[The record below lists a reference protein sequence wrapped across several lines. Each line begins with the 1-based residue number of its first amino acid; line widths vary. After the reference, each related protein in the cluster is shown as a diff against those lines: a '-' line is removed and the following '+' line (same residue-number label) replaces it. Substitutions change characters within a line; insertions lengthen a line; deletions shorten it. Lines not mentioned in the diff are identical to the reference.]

1 MKADLDD
8 ANEHL
13 SKALEHHAN
22 GHHSSVKRRIEL
34 ARACIQRAID
44 GANDAIANPTAAQ
57 GAQAS
62 NGQQPRCYTA
72 EERRQRDQLAGCRL
86 GYDAKIAALRG
97 FR

>member
-44 GANDAIANPTAAQ
+44 GAAIANPTAAQ
-57 GAQAS
+57 GAQTS
-62 NGQQPRCYTA
+62 NGQQPRAFLSA
-72 EERRQRDQLAGCRL
+72 EERRLRDQQAGIDLCYRERQRQL
-86 GYDAKIAALRG
+86 QG
-97 FR
+97 FRR